1 MNMNTDNLPEIM
13 EDVKIDYELRGKLYF
28 KGVPLPLCNWFR
40 QGNLS
45 KLAKKIILVNFST

>member
-45 KLAKKIILVNFST
+45 KLAKKIMLVNFST